1 MLLLKI
7 AGLGVNTAA
16 FELLLLLPALDDR
29 HVWVVTKNVE
39 IFGVLIM
46 GFIFT
51 EVTPNLGL
59 QPVSR
64 GVV

>member
-1 MLLLKI
+1 MLLKI

-16 FELLLLLPALDDR
+16 FELLLLLPAVDDG
-29 HVWVVTKNVE
+29 HVWVMTKNVE
-39 IFGVLIM
+39 IFRVLNM
-46 GFIFT
+46 GFIFAEAT
-51 EVTPNLGL
+51 ANFGL